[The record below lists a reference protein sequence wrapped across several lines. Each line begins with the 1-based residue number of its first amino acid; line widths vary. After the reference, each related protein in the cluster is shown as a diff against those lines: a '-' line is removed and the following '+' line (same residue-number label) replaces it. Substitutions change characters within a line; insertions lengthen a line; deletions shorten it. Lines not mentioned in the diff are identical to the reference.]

1 MHQVIEVAF
10 DIRVCRKINSSR
22 VMDTAALQCERL
34 DISVRTVRLHLS
46 WLVSR
51 VASSRVSGI
60 SKQKLPNTFQ
70 FWAFFFEKIS
80 HILKSCSDMLL
91 SRLSTCYGTISRDTV
106 QLEDLLG
113 HGCESMFARG
123 GGRMVSIVTMC
134 HVRRTQMLCC
144 WQQHAPS
151 GNCQHCQQ
159 TRKTH
164 ILCLKTL
171 LDDMYWSVCGG
182 SMGLHGIPNRHT
194 YNLAICTCILF
205 ECTFCA
211 LRSFVHNT
219 LARVEELATTWST
232 AQSRPWYESA
242 CPSAWNARSK
252 NLRSVPGGGPTTCN
266 YTEKQCKAPQLPLR
280 DTARGGTGCPCA
292 PCFISTCWSRLS
304 TALWLMTRLYPH
316 RWLADCNW

>member
-1 MHQVIEVAF
+1 
-10 DIRVCRKINSSR
+10 
-22 VMDTAALQCERL
+22 
-34 DISVRTVRLHLS
+34 
-46 WLVSR
+46 
-51 VASSRVSGI
+51 
-60 SKQKLPNTFQ
+60 
-70 FWAFFFEKIS
+70 
-80 HILKSCSDMLL
+80 MLL

-164 ILCLKTL
+164 ILCLKGCWMICIDLFVVAVWVFTVSQTDKHTIWQYAHVSCL
-171 LDDMYWSVCGG
+171 SV
-182 SMGLHGIPNRHT
+182 L
-194 YNLAICTCILF
+194 
-205 ECTFCA
+205 
-211 LRSFVHNT
+211 FVHFDR
-219 LARVEELATTWST
+219 LELATTWST

-252 NLRSVPGGGPTTCN
+252 TCGLFRAVGQLHATTPKSSAKLHNSHCETQHVEGQAVPVLRASFQPAGAGYLLHSGWWRGCTHIADLPTATGRQLPGGWSSTNQRQTLQETQKVG
-266 YTEKQCKAPQLPLR
+266 
-280 DTARGGTGCPCA
+280 RGNT
-292 PCFISTCWSRLS
+292 IEEIT
-304 TALWLMTRLYPH
+304 LWTL
-316 RWLADCNW
+316 C

>member
-1 MHQVIEVAF
+1 MLNDLFLRETRWCFHHHGGSKTCGLAIHLRIAHTHGSLVELLTPNPSREVWKTKAMHQVIEVAF

-134 HVRRTQMLCC
+134 HVSCKQMLCC

-151 GNCQHCQQ
+151 GNCQDNV
-159 TRKTH
+159 KTAH
-164 ILCLKTL
+164 LMSQVLSSAVGWDVLICL
-171 LDDMYWSVCGG
+171 
-182 SMGLHGIPNRHT
+182 
-194 YNLAICTCILF
+194 
-205 ECTFCA
+205 
-211 LRSFVHNT
+211 
-219 LARVEELATTWST
+219 
-232 AQSRPWYESA
+232 
-242 CPSAWNARSK
+242 
-252 NLRSVPGGGPTTCN
+252 
-266 YTEKQCKAPQLPLR
+266 
-280 DTARGGTGCPCA
+280 
-292 PCFISTCWSRLS
+292 
-304 TALWLMTRLYPH
+304 
-316 RWLADCNW
+316 

>member
-159 TRKTH
+159 NAKNAHLMSQDPVGWYVLICLWWQYGSSRYPKPTYIQSGNMH
-164 ILCLKTL
+164 MYPVWVYFLCTTI
-171 LDDMYWSVCGG
+171 VC
-182 SMGLHGIPNRHT
+182 
-194 YNLAICTCILF
+194 
-205 ECTFCA
+205 
-211 LRSFVHNT
+211 
-219 LARVEELATTWST
+219 
-232 AQSRPWYESA
+232 AQYT
-242 CPSAWNARSK
+242 SK
-252 NLRSVPGGGPTTCN
+252 GGGTCN
-266 YTEKQCKAPQLPLR
+266 YMVHRSKQTVIRKCMSKCMECSQ
-280 DTARGGTGCPCA
+280 
-292 PCFISTCWSRLS
+292 
-304 TALWLMTRLYPH
+304 
-316 RWLADCNW
+316 